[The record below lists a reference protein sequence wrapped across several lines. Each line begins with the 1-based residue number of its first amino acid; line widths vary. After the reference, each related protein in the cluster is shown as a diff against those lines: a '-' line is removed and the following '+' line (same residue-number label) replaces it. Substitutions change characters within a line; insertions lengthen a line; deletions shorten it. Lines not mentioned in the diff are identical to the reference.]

1 MKAKAAEAIT
11 KKKLVVRET
20 EAELGRGGGGIRP
33 DCPVGVSA
41 YAADVVALSGHVKGD
56 IGRSGGDDVANGIV
70 VAAIIV
76 RGFGH
81 LDYVVLVSHKVEHC
95 WQVKHNQ
102 YISP

>member
-20 EAELGRGGGGIRP
+20 EAEL
-33 DCPVGVSA
+33 GVSA

-81 LDYVVLVSHKVEHC
+81 LDYVVLKPNWSKR
-95 WQVKHNQ
+95 QKHLWEFSIPCCLQ
-102 YISP
+102 LYAQFVLLQS